1 MNDQF
6 YELTVEKNHL
16 SIIIKALSNY
26 ICSQYDG
33 LDAEVV
39 DIPKTMEDIKI
50 AADMQLVLKHHL
62 GGVQHS
68 PKQTAET
75 TGLVWIKDVDVEDIF
90 SQHNDENLQY
100 TNEVLQ
106 QAWNNVKERHKDTL
120 QRMSNKQGGYE
131 MNDSIIFAMLWYE
144 TMLNKGYRVNNT
156 REEMST
162 VSKRYDD
169 WCEKFY
175 RGTRWEYD
183 SPDHT
188 ELVLGMCEYISKNI

>member
-1 MNDQF
+1 MNDRL
-6 YELTVEKNHL
+6 YEITVEKNHL

-39 DIPKTMEDIKI
+39 DIPKTMENIKI
-50 AADMQLVLKHHL
+50 ASDMQLVLKHHL

-75 TGLVWIKDVDVEDIF
+75 TGLVWIKEVRAQQEDVEDMF

-106 QAWNNVKERHKDTL
+106 QAWDNVKERHKDIL
-120 QRMSNKQGGYE
+120 QRMSNK
-131 MNDSIIFAMLWYE
+131 
-144 TMLNKGYRVNNT
+144 
-156 REEMST
+156 
-162 VSKRYDD
+162 
-169 WCEKFY
+169 
-175 RGTRWEYD
+175 
-183 SPDHT
+183 
-188 ELVLGMCEYISKNI
+188 

>member
-1 MNDQF
+1 MNDQL

-16 SIIIKALSNY
+16 NIIIKALSNY

-39 DIPKTMEDIKI
+39 DVPKTMENIKI

-62 GGVQHS
+62 GGVQHA

-75 TGLVWIKDVDVEDIF
+75 TRLVWIRDVDVEDMF

-106 QAWNNVKERHKDTL
+106 QAWNNVKERHKGTL
-120 QRMSNKQGGYE
+120 QRMSNK
-131 MNDSIIFAMLWYE
+131 
-144 TMLNKGYRVNNT
+144 
-156 REEMST
+156 
-162 VSKRYDD
+162 
-169 WCEKFY
+169 
-175 RGTRWEYD
+175 
-183 SPDHT
+183 
-188 ELVLGMCEYISKNI
+188 

>member
-1 MNDQF
+1 MNDSLF
-6 YELTVEKNHL
+6 ELTVEKNHL

-39 DIPKTMEDIKI
+39 DVPKTMENIKI
-50 AADMQLVLKHHL
+50 ASDMQFVLKHHL

-75 TGLVWIKDVDVEDIF
+75 TGLVWIRDVDVEDMF

-106 QAWNNVKERHKDTL
+106 QAWNNVKERHKGTL
-120 QRMSNKQGGYE
+120 QRMSNK
-131 MNDSIIFAMLWYE
+131 
-144 TMLNKGYRVNNT
+144 
-156 REEMST
+156 
-162 VSKRYDD
+162 
-169 WCEKFY
+169 
-175 RGTRWEYD
+175 
-183 SPDHT
+183 
-188 ELVLGMCEYISKNI
+188 

>member
-1 MNDQF
+1 MQDQL

-39 DIPKTMEDIKI
+39 DVPKTMENIKI
-50 AADMQLVLKHHL
+50 ASDMQLVLKHHL

-68 PKQTAET
+68 PKQTAEA
-75 TGLVWIKDVDVEDIF
+75 TGLVWIRDVDVEDMF

-106 QAWNNVKERHKDTL
+106 QAWNNVKERHKGTL
-120 QRMSNKQGGYE
+120 QRMSNK
-131 MNDSIIFAMLWYE
+131 
-144 TMLNKGYRVNNT
+144 
-156 REEMST
+156 
-162 VSKRYDD
+162 
-169 WCEKFY
+169 
-175 RGTRWEYD
+175 
-183 SPDHT
+183 
-188 ELVLGMCEYISKNI
+188 

>member
-1 MNDQF
+1 MSDSLF
-6 YELTVEKNHL
+6 ELTVEKNHL

-33 LDAEVV
+33 LDAELV
-39 DIPKTMEDIKI
+39 DVPKTMENIKI

-75 TGLVWIKDVDVEDIF
+75 TGLVWIRDVDVEDMF

-120 QRMSNKQGGYE
+120 QRMSDK
-131 MNDSIIFAMLWYE
+131 
-144 TMLNKGYRVNNT
+144 
-156 REEMST
+156 
-162 VSKRYDD
+162 
-169 WCEKFY
+169 
-175 RGTRWEYD
+175 
-183 SPDHT
+183 
-188 ELVLGMCEYISKNI
+188 

>member
-1 MNDQF
+1 MQDQL

-16 SIIIKALSNY
+16 NIITKALSNY

-39 DIPKTMEDIKI
+39 DIPKTIENIKI
-50 AADMQLVLKHHL
+50 ASDMQLVLKHHL

-75 TGLVWIKDVDVEDIF
+75 TGLVWIRDVDVEDMF

-106 QAWNNVKERHKDTL
+106 QAWNNVKERHKGTL
-120 QRMSNKQGGYE
+120 QRMSDK
-131 MNDSIIFAMLWYE
+131 
-144 TMLNKGYRVNNT
+144 
-156 REEMST
+156 
-162 VSKRYDD
+162 
-169 WCEKFY
+169 
-175 RGTRWEYD
+175 
-183 SPDHT
+183 
-188 ELVLGMCEYISKNI
+188 

>member
-1 MNDQF
+1 MQDQL

-39 DIPKTMEDIKI
+39 DVPKTMENIKI
-50 AADMQLVLKHHL
+50 ASDMQLVLKHHL
-62 GGVQHS
+62 GGVQHT

-75 TGLVWIKDVDVEDIF
+75 TGLVWIRDVDVEDMF

-106 QAWNNVKERHKDTL
+106 QAWNGVKERHKDLL
-120 QRMSNKQGGYE
+120 QRMSNK
-131 MNDSIIFAMLWYE
+131 
-144 TMLNKGYRVNNT
+144 
-156 REEMST
+156 
-162 VSKRYDD
+162 
-169 WCEKFY
+169 
-175 RGTRWEYD
+175 
-183 SPDHT
+183 
-188 ELVLGMCEYISKNI
+188 

>member
-1 MNDQF
+1 MNDQL

-33 LDAEVV
+33 LDAEIV
-39 DIPKTMEDIKI
+39 DIPKTMENTKI

-75 TGLVWIKDVDVEDIF
+75 TGLVWIRDVDVEDRF

-106 QAWNNVKERHKDTL
+106 QAWNSVKERHKGTL
-120 QRMSNKQGGYE
+120 QRMSNK
-131 MNDSIIFAMLWYE
+131 
-144 TMLNKGYRVNNT
+144 
-156 REEMST
+156 
-162 VSKRYDD
+162 
-169 WCEKFY
+169 
-175 RGTRWEYD
+175 
-183 SPDHT
+183 
-188 ELVLGMCEYISKNI
+188 

>member
-1 MNDQF
+1 MNDSLF
-6 YELTVEKNHL
+6 ELTVEKNHL

-39 DIPKTMEDIKI
+39 DVPKTTENIKI
-50 AADMQLVLKHHL
+50 ASDMQLVLKHHL

-75 TGLVWIKDVDVEDIF
+75 TGLVWIRDVDVEDMF

-106 QAWNNVKERHKDTL
+106 QAWNNVKERHKGTL
-120 QRMSNKQGGYE
+120 QRMSDK
-131 MNDSIIFAMLWYE
+131 
-144 TMLNKGYRVNNT
+144 
-156 REEMST
+156 
-162 VSKRYDD
+162 
-169 WCEKFY
+169 
-175 RGTRWEYD
+175 
-183 SPDHT
+183 
-188 ELVLGMCEYISKNI
+188 

>member
-1 MNDQF
+1 MQDQL

-26 ICSQYDG
+26 ICSQYDR

-39 DIPKTMEDIKI
+39 DIPKTMENIKI
-50 AADMQLVLKHHL
+50 ASDMQLVLKHHL

-75 TGLVWIKDVDVEDIF
+75 TGLVWIRDVDVEDMF

-106 QAWNNVKERHKDTL
+106 QAWNNVKERHKGTL
-120 QRMSNKQGGYE
+120 QRMSNK
-131 MNDSIIFAMLWYE
+131 
-144 TMLNKGYRVNNT
+144 
-156 REEMST
+156 
-162 VSKRYDD
+162 
-169 WCEKFY
+169 
-175 RGTRWEYD
+175 
-183 SPDHT
+183 
-188 ELVLGMCEYISKNI
+188 